1 MGAMTTKELFDGFFA
16 SPEGEKYSFNRK
28 ATKEEQLYAFEIEI
42 GKELVDMTVDDFIK
56 FLSNANFRRFEL
68 DSNIIPNRASLDF
81 LVSLY
86 KKIINFYID
95 YCAENNYPI
104 IRNIFYDKR
113 LSLGANLLIEL
124 SEGKERFSWVMV
136 EDIIRKLHKDR
147 TPDRADYIELIILLY
162 YYGFESAAEITEMK
176 ESDINHNSKTVYLPG
191 RTVHLSDRCYLLLTK
206 FNRKYEFDESVQFV
220 FSSWK
225 NSYFKFL
232 VARAREL
239 DIDERTSANMCQFIN
254 AQLSKYV
261 NTPYGTQINGS
272 NLHKLGFYDYLVKKY
287 GEKEVNAILT
297 SNYDKERVQKLQQS
311 AVEYGFKFS
320 SISQLKR
327 HMRMFIVAESE

>member
-1 MGAMTTKELFDGFFA
+1 
-16 SPEGEKYSFNRK
+16 
-28 ATKEEQLYAFEIEI
+28 
-42 GKELVDMTVDDFIK
+42 
-56 FLSNANFRRFEL
+56 
-68 DSNIIPNRASLDF
+68 
-81 LVSLY
+81 
-86 KKIINFYID
+86 
-95 YCAENNYPI
+95 
-104 IRNIFYDKR
+104 
-113 LSLGANLLIEL
+113 L

-206 FNRKYEFDESVQFV
+206 FNRKYEFDESVKFV

-327 HMRMFIVAESE
+327 HMRMFIVAESK